1 MIKTAETRMAV
12 HTHTHTLCLV
22 NNNSADIAR
31 LIIMGKKEYK
41 M

>member
-1 MIKTAETRMAV
+1 MAETRMVV

-22 NNNSADIAR
+22 NDNCASLAR
-31 LIIMGKKEYK
+31 LISMGKKEYK